1 MFARYFGPF
10 DINIDINIILGMPLS
25 PRHARSASAA
35 PARTGSPEPP
45 DASLIVQGLRR
56 IVKALHSFSQ
66 DVYRQYGLTGP
77 QLWALKTL
85 QREGR
90 LSAGQLARALAVHQS
105 SLSILIDRLEKRGL
119 VSRVRSRGDGRFVLI
134 EMTKRGLSLA
144 AMAPEPA
151 QGRLLHG
158 LQAMSRA
165 EVSQIRRA
173 VDRMVQVMEAED
185 TAARFFFSDE

>member
-1 MFARYFGPF
+1 
-10 DINIDINIILGMPLS
+10 MPRL
-25 PRHARSASAA
+25 PRRPRPAA
-35 PARTGSPEPP
+35 PLPATRTRPARP
-45 DASLIVQGLRR
+45 DDATLIVQGLRR
-56 IVKALHSFSQ
+56 VVKALHAFSQ

-85 QREGR
+85 QRAGR

-105 SLSILIDRLEKRGL
+105 SVSILIDRLVQRGL
-119 VSRVRSRGDGRFVLI
+119 VQRLRSRGDGRFVHL
-134 EMTKRGLSLA
+134 ELTKRGLALSV
-144 AMAPEPA
+144 MAPEPA

-173 VDRMVQVMEAED
+173 VDRLVAVMEAAD
-185 TAARFFFSDE
+185 TTPCFFFSDE